1 MLARRSDSS
10 DATMNETAAAI
21 LLVLLL
27 FGPLALNVIEHNIE
41 IYFLVLGIA
50 ATLIGER
57 FSLHLLRQAL
67 TEPLEISAAV
77 LVAGLLFRWIGPRLD
92 DAFGTLRGRFSRGAL
107 AAMSIFVIAM
117 LASLITAI
125 VAALVLVQV
134 IGLLH
139 LEHPKRPAV
148 TVAACF
154 AVGLGAALTPIGEPL
169 STLAAY
175 ALKLSFLG
183 LFDLLAPWVVPGVI
197 ATALVAGY
205 FARGDYAPVH
215 DVIHEDQGLA
225 QIIFQTLKVFAFVA
239 GLVLISHAYA
249 SVATKY
255 VAMLSNDALFWAN
268 MVSAA
273 LDNATLVA
281 LEVHQMPLDRAREAI
296 ISLLLSGGMLI
307 PGNIPNIVSAG
318 ALKIDSGRWARIGVP
333 IGIVLLGIYFAVL
346 KMAG

>member
-1 MLARRSDSS
+1 
-10 DATMNETAAAI
+10 MNETAGVI

-27 FGPLALNVIEHNIE
+27 FGPLAVASVEHNIE
-41 IYFLVLGIA
+41 AYFLVLGVI
-50 ATLIGER
+50 ATLIGEG
-57 FSLHLLRQAL
+57 FSAHLLKEAL

-77 LVAGLLFRWIGPRLD
+77 FVAALIFRWVGPRID
-92 DAFGTLRGRFSRGAL
+92 DAFGGLRAKASRGML
-107 AAMSIFVIAM
+107 AAVSIFAIAM

-139 LEHPKRPAV
+139 LEPERRPTV

-154 AVGLGAALTPIGEPL
+154 AVGMGASLTPIGEPL

-175 ALKLSFLG
+175 ALNLSFFG
-183 LFDLLAPWVVPGVI
+183 LFELLAPWVIPGVV
-197 ATALVAGY
+197 ATALLAG
-205 FARGDYAPVH
+205 FLARGDYVH
-215 DVIHEDQGLA
+215 AQGTAHKDQTVSSIVI
-225 QIIFQTLKVFAFVA
+225 QTAKVFAFVA
-239 GLVLISHAYA
+239 GLVLISHAYGPI
-249 SVATKY
+249 ATKY
-255 VAMLSNDALFWAN
+255 VAMLSNDALFFAN

-296 ISLLLSGGMLI
+296 ISLLVSGGMLI

-318 ALKIDSGRWARIGVP
+318 ALRIDSQRWARVGVP

-346 KMAG
+346 KLAS

>member
-1 MLARRSDSS
+1 
-10 DATMNETAAAI
+10 MNETTGVI

-27 FGPLALNVIEHNIE
+27 FGPLAVSFIEHNIE
-41 IYFLVLGIA
+41 GYFLLLGVV
-50 ATLIGER
+50 ATLIGEG
-57 FSLHLLRQAL
+57 FSSHLLKQAL

-77 LVAGLLFRWIGPRLD
+77 LVAGLIFRWIGPRID
-92 DAFGTLRGRFSRGAL
+92 GAFGTLRAKASRGVL
-107 AAMSIFVIAM
+107 AAVSIFAIAM

-139 LEHPKRPAV
+139 LEPDRRPAV

-154 AVGLGAALTPIGEPL
+154 AVGMGASLTPIGEPL

-183 LFDLLAPWVVPGVI
+183 LFDLLAPWVIPGVV
-197 ATALVAGY
+197 ATALLAGF
-205 FARGDYAPVH
+205 FARGSYVQSDDHVH
-215 DVIHEDQGLA
+215 KDQSVSTIVI
-225 QIIFQTLKVFAFVA
+225 QTIKVFAFVA
-239 GLVLISHAYA
+239 GLVLISHAYGPI
-249 SVATKY
+249 ATKY
-255 VAMLSNDALFWAN
+255 VAMLSNDALFFAN

-296 ISLLLSGGMLI
+296 ISLLISGGMLI

-318 ALKIDSGRWARIGVP
+318 ALRIDSQRWARVGVP
-333 IGIVLLGIYFAVL
+333 IGIVLLGIYFALL
-346 KMAG
+346 KLAS